1 MKELTE
7 SEALYKASAYC
18 STAERC
24 LSEMKNK
31 LTGWGVNEEAQT
43 RILKRLMAERFIDE
57 VRYCHSF
64 IKEKLRFNKWGKKK
78 IMQALRQKQIPA
90 AICEEGLA
98 RIDEEEYLSLLRSLL
113 AAKKRTL
120 RANTEYERNGK
131 LIRFAVSRGFEMEI
145 ILRCVKMPDD
155 AEMDF

>member
-31 LTGWGVNEEAQT
+31 LTEWGMNEEAQS
-43 RILKRLMAERFIDE
+43 RILKCLTDERFIDE
-57 VRYCHSF
+57 IRYCRSF

-78 IMQALRQKQIPA
+78 IMQALWQKQIPS
-90 AICEEGLA
+90 AICEEELA

-120 RANTEYERNGK
+120 KANTEYERNGK
-131 LIRFAVSRGFEMEI
+131 LVRFAVSRGFEMEI